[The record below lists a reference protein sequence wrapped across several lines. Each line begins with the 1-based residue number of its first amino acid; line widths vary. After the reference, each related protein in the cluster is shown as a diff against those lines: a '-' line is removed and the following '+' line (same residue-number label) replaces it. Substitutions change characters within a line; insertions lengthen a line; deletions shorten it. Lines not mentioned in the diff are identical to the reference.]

1 MSESKRLLRLP
12 EVMSITGYGRSS
24 IYAMLDEKNPRHCG
38 DFPKPVRL
46 SPTGKGAVAWP
57 SNEIEAWIERR
68 ISSRD
73 NS

>member
-1 MSESKRLLRLP
+1 MSTNVKLLRLP
-12 EVMSITGYGRSS
+12 EVMTITGYGRSS
-24 IYAMLDEKNPRHCG
+24 IYAMLDEKNPRHSG

-57 SNEIEAWIERR
+57 SNEIEAWVKRR
-68 ISSRD
+68 IESRD